1 MAMNQ
6 IQLNLP
12 PLMASGED
20 EGANAALNAAIGAM
34 MRGGDDIPTIEVD
47 GDDDDDIAAALRG
60 ALGQMDQVG
69 AARELAA
76 VAGELADAAF
86 GGGGGARPAGPSA
99 DGARGLAAALERN
112 DGAEQLE
119 NLVGD
124 LLRVL
129 KTPGGREDFERL
141 AGEQDALSS
150 EPQAA
155 E

>member
-34 MRGGDDIPTIEVD
+34 MRGSDDIPTIEVD

-69 AARELAA
+69 AAREPV
-76 VAGELADAAF
+76 VAREK
-86 GGGGGARPAGPSA
+86 RHT
-99 DGARGLAAALERN
+99 
-112 DGAEQLE
+112 E
-119 NLVGD
+119 N
-124 LLRVL
+124 
-129 KTPGGREDFERL
+129 
-141 AGEQDALSS
+141 A
-150 EPQAA
+150 
-155 E
+155 